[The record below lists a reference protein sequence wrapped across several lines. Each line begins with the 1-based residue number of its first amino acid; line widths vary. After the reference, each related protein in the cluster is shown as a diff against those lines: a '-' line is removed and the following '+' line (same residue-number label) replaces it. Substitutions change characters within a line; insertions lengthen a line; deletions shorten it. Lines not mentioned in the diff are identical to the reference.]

1 MQINETENR
10 KTLEKVNK
18 IKNWFIENI
27 SKRDKH
33 LARLSNKKRTKT
45 QTTNIWDERVASLIM
60 LQNYYERIMKAFH
73 EQMYVKN

>member
-1 MQINETENR
+1 MEKIKIRVQINERENR

-33 LARLSNKKRTKT
+33 LARLSNKKRKKT
-45 QTTNIWDERVASLIM
+45 QTTNI
-60 LQNYYERIMKAFH
+60 
-73 EQMYVKN
+73 